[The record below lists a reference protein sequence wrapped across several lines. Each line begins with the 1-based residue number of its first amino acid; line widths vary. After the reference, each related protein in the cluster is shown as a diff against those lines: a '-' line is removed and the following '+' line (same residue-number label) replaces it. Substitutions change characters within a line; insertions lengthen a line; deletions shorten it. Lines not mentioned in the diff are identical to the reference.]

1 MLKIFLLTNN
11 LNIIWFEDR
20 VPHISPPTSTIPVTQ
35 VGEPPDV
42 AEPHGEAEAGEQE
55 LHGVVPLP
63 ALLGVEGVRVPRLRV
78 RVALVPRPGTVP
90 RARVRQA
97 DAAAAHILQ
106 HTIFL
111 ETRIFSIEKN
121 IFIVKEIFLR
131 REIFYWF
138 EEIESMFLETRNI
151 FGI

>member
-20 VPHISPPTSTIPVTQ
+20 VPHILPPTSTIPVTQ
-35 VGEPPDV
+35 VGEPPYV
-42 AEPHGEAEAGEQE
+42 AEPHGEAEAGEEE

-106 HTIFL
+106 HN
-111 ETRIFSIEKN
+111 N
-121 IFIVKEIFLR
+121 IFR
-131 REIFYWF
+131 DWNIFYREKYF
-138 EEIESMFLETRNI
+138 RNSKGNIFETRNI
-151 FGI
+151 LLVI